1 MPASWLIPGLL
12 TRRRFYAMTE
22 LAGILIFALVKE
34 MVDSQY
40 GLTNSIGSPS
50 DTDQEPYVD

>member
-1 MPASWLIPGLL
+1 
-12 TRRRFYAMTE
+12 MTE